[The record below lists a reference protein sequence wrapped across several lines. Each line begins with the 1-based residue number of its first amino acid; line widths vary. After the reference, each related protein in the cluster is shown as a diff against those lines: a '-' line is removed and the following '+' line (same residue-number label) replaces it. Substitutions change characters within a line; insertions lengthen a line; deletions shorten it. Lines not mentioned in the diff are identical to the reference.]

1 MSFSFTLKK
10 MVSFLSNCV
19 VNLIY
24 IIIWYRL
31 SVCMYVCMTMYVCM
45 YGFEILKAVVI
56 NCVCKNFIEGYQN
69 SCDRQFLDVSIV
81 SARGGVP

>member
-1 MSFSFTLKK
+1 MSFSFTFQK

-56 NCVCKNFIEGYQN
+56 ELCMQKFY
-69 SCDRQFLDVSIV
+69 R
-81 SARGGVP
+81 GVPKFLRSTIFRGTLTVS